1 MRAGD
6 GKTDLRRDKLEAGVL
21 PPCLLVDDV
30 LNDGIDLG
38 EGGIQGFVL
47 NRKKS
52 DNMVKRI

>member
-6 GKTDLRRDKLEAGVL
+6 GRTDLRRDKLKTRVL

-47 NRKKS
+47 YRKKS
-52 DNMVKRI
+52 DNMVK